1 MIWSKL
7 NSKRGATLLFALV
20 ALAVAVIVCAVV
32 IYAALSSAGRIRS
45 AQAAEQT
52 HLSLNSAASVIRN
65 QLAGNGIKVS
75 NTYTTVT
82 STSNGLTTE
91 TKNPGVVSIEY
102 SDTDRSNVKTILAS
116 GNQGE
121 AGATTGLTD
130 LQKMLLN
137 WTLNVMTDSATTTNA
152 CYAEYT
158 ICATG
163 PDGNLD
169 DIGMKIRLEPGQT
182 PDLSSQDEKE
192 SHEAE
197 KYYLTIV
204 FSAKGKPSETITMSF
219 MATISES
226 TSSKLVSKTSSTVAG
241 PDGSMISVSE
251 KVVKTQ
257 QLLELYWP
265 ESSVVV
271 NVANKKGDLT

>member
-1 MIWSKL
+1 MIRSKL
-7 NSKRGATLLFALV
+7 NSQKGATLLFALV

-32 IYAALSSAGRIRS
+32 IYAAQSSAGRIRS

-52 HLSLNSAASVIRN
+52 HLTLNSAASVIRD

-82 STSNGLTTE
+82 RTSNGLTTE

-121 AGATTGLTD
+121 AGTTAGLSY
-130 LQKMLLN
+130 LQRMLLN
-137 WTLNVMTDSATTTNA
+137 WTLDVMTGSATTTNA

-158 ICATG
+158 VCASG
-163 PDGNLD
+163 PDGSLD
-169 DIGMKIRLEPGQT
+169 DIEMKVRLEPGKT
-182 PDLSSQDEKE
+182 PDLVSQDAKE

-204 FSAKGKPSETITMSF
+204 LSAKGKPSETITMSF
-219 MATISES
+219 MATVSES
-226 TSSKLVSKTSSTVAG
+226 TSSKLVSKTSSTVAAG
-241 PDGSMISVSE
+241 DGSMISVSE
-251 KVVKTQ
+251 KVVKTE
-257 QLLELYWP
+257 QLLELYWLEP
-265 ESSVVV
+265 GVVV